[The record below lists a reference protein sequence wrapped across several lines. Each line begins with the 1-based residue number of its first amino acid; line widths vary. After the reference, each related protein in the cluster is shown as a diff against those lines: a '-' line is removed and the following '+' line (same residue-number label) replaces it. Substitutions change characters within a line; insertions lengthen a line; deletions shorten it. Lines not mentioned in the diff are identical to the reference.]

1 MARTTLLYALQT
13 GGGGGGGG
21 GGSLQEAQY
30 HSSTERE
37 QRRCLTE
44 STSVT
49 DSVRYFQLSCV
60 WLNRLVTM
68 ITIAYKS
75 VHLWLQ

>member
-1 MARTTLLYALQT
+1 MTLLYALHKR
-13 GGGGGGGG
+13 GGGRGGEEEE
-21 GGSLQEAQY
+21 SLHGAQY

-37 QRRCLTE
+37 QRRCLTG
-44 STSVT
+44 STSMT

-75 VHLWLQ
+75 VHLRLQ